1 MPYKGE
7 RASKGGHTDIV
18 KNPDVASFL
27 QECEYMKVPSEEEGK
42 EIAEL
47 YKEIEL
53 GGSLPEKIVASDAST
68 YSEPINNNFPSTQIG
83 YVKVSL
89 VLIEINNYNG
99 LYLDNRFVDPFKV
112 AQLHKNSDAIAFTLP
127 GSNIQYKGE
136 SSVANGFRRAVYEQF
151 CSQNTQFSKTG
162 DYNIKGTLYYL
173 DRIIDEP
180 LLEVH
185 KCPSCGYNEQTFSF
199 DTNEVVNCPNCKENI
214 YFTDSLRLHEQISD
228 FGNSASAITRFM
240 NVTEHL
246 LMATLIRMMADNYP
260 EALSKMAFMIDGPL
274 AIFGQPAR
282 VHARLMKFYFDV
294 RQKLHSMN
302 LSTPIIVGLQKTGQL
317 AEHAEAINR
326 YIEPKTFKLIDDTYR
341 SKYIV
346 GFEKSSENF
355 GHETYYGQDF
365 IFKSASGKVFVIG
378 IPYPFAKKNI
388 KKEFA
393 KQKANVD
400 TYKDILSRTFKLI
413 QHFEFELYENAVV
426 PIALAHRHAS
436 ISLVPG
442 GKVLDMLSRSGLIK

>member
-7 RASKGGHTDIV
+7 RAYKGGHTDIV

-27 QECEYMKVPSEEEGK
+27 QQCEYMKVPSEDEGDK
-42 EIAEL
+42 IAQL
-47 YKEIEL
+47 YKEVEL
-53 GGSLPEKIVASDAST
+53 EDVLPDRVVASDAST
-68 YSEPINNNFPSTQIG
+68 YSEPINKNFPSTQIG

-89 VLIEINNYNG
+89 VLVDVNNYDG
-99 LYLDNRFVDPFKV
+99 LYTKNRFVDPFKV

-127 GSNIQYKGE
+127 GSNIKYKNE
-136 SSVANGFRRAVYEQF
+136 TSVADGFRRAVYDQY

-162 DYNIKGTLYYL
+162 DYNIKGTLFYFDQIL
-173 DRIIDEP
+173 DEP

-185 KCPSCGYNEQTFSF
+185 KCPACGYDEKKFKF
-199 DTNEVVNCPNCKENI
+199 DHSEILKCPKCNNDI

-228 FGNSASAITRFM
+228 FGNSTSAITRFM

-260 EALSKMAFMIDGPL
+260 EALSKMAFIIDGPL

-282 VHARLMKFYFDV
+282 VHARLMRLYYDIS
-294 RQKLHSMN
+294 QKLQSMN
-302 LSTPIIVGLQKTGQL
+302 LSAPIIMGLQKTGQL
-317 AEHAEAINR
+317 AEHAESINR
-326 YIEPKTFKLIDDTYR
+326 FLKPKTFKIIDDEYR
-341 SKYIV
+341 AKYIT
-346 GFEKSSENF
+346 GFDNTAENF

-365 IFKSASGKVFVIG
+365 IFKSASGKVFVVDV
-378 IPYPFAKKNI
+378 PYPFPNKNKKND
-388 KKEFA
+388 FA
-393 KQKANVD
+393 KQKVD
-400 TYKDILSRTFKLI
+400 LNSYGNIISRTFNLI
-413 QHFEFELYENAVV
+413 QHFEFELYENAIV

-442 GKVLDMLSRSGLIK
+442 GKVLDILSKSGLIK

>member
-47 YKEIEL
+47 YKKVEL
-53 GGSLPEKIVASDAST
+53 SETLPEKIVASDAST
-68 YSEPINNNFPSTQIG
+68 YSEPIDNHFPSTQIG

-89 VLIEINNYNG
+89 VLIETGNYNG
-99 LYLDNRFVDPFKV
+99 LFLENHFVDPFKV
-112 AQLHKNSDAIAFTLP
+112 AQLQKNSDAIAFTLP
-127 GSNIQYKGE
+127 GSNIRYKGE
-136 SSVANGFRRAVYEQF
+136 SSVSNGFRRAVYEQF
-151 CSQNTQFSKTG
+151 CAQNTQFSKTG
-162 DYNIKGTLYYL
+162 DYNLKGTLFYL
-173 DRIIDEP
+173 DRILDEP

-185 KCPSCGYNEQTFSF
+185 RCPSCGYDEQSFRFGDDEIVKCPRCNE
-199 DTNEVVNCPNCKENI
+199 KI

-228 FGNSASAITRFM
+228 FGNNTSAITRFM

-260 EALSKMAFMIDGPL
+260 EALSKMAFLIDGPL

-282 VHARLMKFYFDV
+282 VHARLMKMYYDIN
-294 RQKLHSMN
+294 QKLQAMN
-302 LSTPIIVGLQKTGQL
+302 LSAPLVVGLQKTGQL
-317 AEHAEAINR
+317 AEHAETIGR
-326 YIEPKTFKLIDDTYR
+326 YLEPKTFKLVDDVYR

-365 IFKSASGKVFVIG
+365 IFKSASGKVFVVG
-378 IPYPFAKKNI
+378 IPYPFAKKNA

-393 KQKANVD
+393 KQKAKID
-400 TYKDILSRTFKLI
+400 AYGDILSRTFKLI

-442 GKVLDMLSRSGLIK
+442 GKVLDILSKNGLVK